1 MYTLVYLNGNL
12 NRPDT
17 LPSFLRSNVGKSPLL
32 QIDCVT
38 PFQGTSDELVES
50 VCRHLNSIDPQ
61 IEVAYNIIQNVSTET
76 TRTKHLVNFMVIQ
89 VRITNRN

>member
-17 LPSFLRSNVGKSPLL
+17 LHSFLQSNVGKNPLL

-38 PFQGTSDELVES
+38 PFQGTPEELAER
-50 VCRHLNSIDPQ
+50 VCSHLNIIDPKIDVRLQ
-61 IEVAYNIIQNVSTET
+61 EIKNASAESAKPKQ
-76 TRTKHLVNFMVIQ
+76 LVHFMVLQIKKD
-89 VRITNRN
+89 TK

>member
-17 LPSFLRSNVGKSPLL
+17 LPSFLQSNVGKFPLI

-38 PFQGTSDELVES
+38 PFQGTADELAEK
-50 VCRHLNSIDPQ
+50 VCGHLNTIDPLV
-61 IEVAYNIIQNVSTET
+61 EVKLQEIKNASAESAKSKQQVS
-76 TRTKHLVNFMVIQ
+76 FMVLQLI
-89 VRITNRN
+89 IDKK

>member
-17 LPSFLRSNVGKSPLL
+17 LPFFLQSNVGKTPLL

-38 PFQGTSDELVES
+38 PFQGTAEERAEK
-50 VCRHLNSIDPQ
+50 VCSHLNAIDPQ
-61 IEVAYNIIQNVSTET
+61 VEVKIQEIKNTSTESA
-76 TRTKHLVNFMVIQ
+76 KSNKQVHFMVLQLLI
-89 VRITNRN
+89 IG

>member
-17 LPSFLRSNVGKSPLL
+17 LPSFLQSNVGKNPLL

-38 PFQGTSDELVES
+38 PFQGTADELSEK
-50 VCRHLNSIDPQ
+50 VCGHLNSIDPHVVVKLQ
-61 IEVAYNIIQNVSTET
+61 EIKNASIEVSKTVQQVS
-76 TRTKHLVNFMVIQ
+76 FMVVQ
-89 VRITNRN
+89 FLITKE

>member
-17 LPSFLRSNVGKSPLL
+17 LPSFLQSNLGKNPLL

-38 PFQGTSDELVES
+38 PFQGTPEELAEK
-50 VCRHLNSIDPQ
+50 VCGHLNAIDPL
-61 IEVAYNIIQNVSTET
+61 IGVSLKEI
-76 TRTKHLVNFMVIQ
+76 KNGSSESEKSNQQVHFMVMQIMI
-89 VRITNRN
+89 VKK

>member
-17 LPSFLRSNVGKSPLL
+17 LPSSLQSNVGKNPML

-38 PFQGTSDELVES
+38 PFQGTADELAEKACS
-50 VCRHLNSIDPQ
+50 HLNAIVPQ
-61 IEVAYNIIQNVSTET
+61 VEVKLQEIKNAGTEVAQ
-76 TRTKHLVNFMVIQ
+76 TRHLVNFMVIQ
-89 VRITNRN
+89 MRISNK

>member
-17 LPSFLRSNVGKSPLL
+17 LPSFLQSNVGKSALL

-38 PFQGTSDELVES
+38 PFQGTPDELAEN
-50 VCRHLNSIDPQ
+50 VCSHLCAIDPQ
-61 IEVAYNIIQNVSTET
+61 VEVKLQEIKNASTDVAKTENQ
-76 TRTKHLVNFMVIQ
+76 VNFMVLQIEI
-89 VRITNRN
+89 VNK

>member
-17 LPSFLRSNVGKSPLL
+17 LPSFLQANVGKPPLL

-38 PFQGTSDELVES
+38 PFQGTAEELAEK
-50 VCRHLNSIDPQ
+50 VCCHLNTIDPQ
-61 IEVAYNIIQNVSTET
+61 VEVKPREIKNASTEVAEEGRYVS
-76 TRTKHLVNFMVIQ
+76 FMVIR
-89 VRITNRN
+89 VEIVAK

>member
-17 LPSFLRSNVGKSPLL
+17 LLSFLQSNVGKNTLL

-38 PFQGTSDELVES
+38 PFQGSVEELAEK
-50 VCRHLNSIDPQ
+50 VCNHLNTIDPQ
-61 IEVAYNIIQNVSTET
+61 VEVTLQEIKNGSTESGNF
-76 TRTKHLVNFMVIQ
+76 KQQVQFMVIQ
-89 VRITNRN
+89 IRLSNK

>member
-17 LPSFLRSNVGKSPLL
+17 LPSFLQANVGKSPLI

-38 PFQGTSDELVES
+38 PFKGTANELVEK
-50 VCRHLNSIDPQ
+50 VCVHLNAIDPL
-61 IEVAYNIIQNVSTET
+61 IKVELREIKNTSAESANNKKLVS
-76 TRTKHLVNFMVIQ
+76 FMVIQ
-89 VRITNRN
+89 IRISN

>member
-17 LPSFLRSNVGKSPLL
+17 LPSFLQANVGKTLLL

-38 PFQGTSDELVES
+38 PFQGTAVELAKK
-50 VCRHLNSIDPQ
+50 VCDHLNKIEPQ
-61 IEVAYNIIQNVSTET
+61 IEVKFNEIKNASAEDVKTRQQVS
-76 TRTKHLVNFMVIQ
+76 FMVVQIQ
-89 VRITNRN
+89 IVKH

>member
-17 LPSFLRSNVGKSPLL
+17 LPSFLQSNMGQSPLL

-38 PFQGTSDELVES
+38 PFQGTAEELAEK
-50 VCRHLNSIDPQ
+50 VCDYLNTIDPL
-61 IEVAYNIIQNVSTET
+61 ID
-76 TRTKHLVNFMVIQ
+76 
-89 VRITNRN
+89 VRLQEI

>member
-17 LPSFLRSNVGKSPLL
+17 LPSFLQANVGKSPLM

-38 PFQGTSDELVES
+38 PFQGSAEELAEK
-50 VCRHLNSIDPQ
+50 VCNHLNTIDPQ
-61 IEVAYNIIQNVSTET
+61 VEVKLQEIKNGSTESG
-76 TRTKHLVNFMVIQ
+76 KSKQLVHFMVLQI
-89 VRITNRN
+89 VITNK

>member
-17 LPSFLRSNVGKSPLL
+17 LLFFLQSNVGKSVLI

-38 PFQGTSDELVES
+38 PFQGTTDDLAAK
-50 VCRHLNSIDPQ
+50 VCSHLSAIDPL
-61 IEVAYNIIQNVSTET
+61 IEVELREIKNASDKSAISKQQV
-76 TRTKHLVNFMVIQ
+76 HFMLLQIK
-89 VRITNRN
+89 IANK